1 MIELQKVT
9 DQQTPSHKVTWDLTI
24 NVPTLLA
31 LVVTTVTGISWVLGK
46 YQSVESTVASN
57 RAYSEII
64 RRDVDRIDSET
75 KAIRSEQSSKID
87 ALRAEVRQD
96 LRDVNAK
103 LDQLLVR
110 DDK

>member
-1 MIELQKVT
+1 MIELQRNA
-9 DQQTPSHKVTWDLTI
+9 DQQASSHKITWDLTI

-31 LVVTTVTGISWVLGK
+31 LVVTTVTGISWLLGK
-46 YQSVESTVASN
+46 YQSVEATVASN

-64 RRDVDRIDSET
+64 RRDVDRIDAEI
-75 KAIRSEQSSKID
+75 KAIRSEQSGKID

-96 LRDVNAK
+96 LKDVNAK

-110 DDK
+110 GDK